1 MGKSLQETVLE
12 ERDDSRQEGE
22 AGPSAHTTCGIISK
36 RSRALNTG
44 PDTMQEPEGNTGGL
58 RDTCVDKLSVDM
70 APKARAAK
78 TEADPGGPANK
89 TSCQHRKRS
98 QERQWT

>member
-36 RSRALNTG
+36 RSRDLNTG
-44 PDTMQEPEGNTGGL
+44 PDTMQEPEGNTGGGH
-58 RDTCVDKLSVDM
+58 RDMCVDKRSVDM
-70 APKARAAK
+70 APKAWAAK
-78 TEADPGGPANK
+78 TETDPGGLANK
-89 TSCQHRKRS
+89 NLL
-98 QERQWT
+98 